1 MTTLTLKGAD
11 SINAKAAETAECNKE
26 FIAGLNLL
34 RRDAAIIQR
43 RGLPFMMASVVLWT
57 AITVSRIFMHDINRM
72 NFFVFI
78 VSSFL
83 MPVATI
89 FGKLMKADMYRKS
102 DNPVNKLGFLCNIN
116 QFLYLPIAMWAFSAH
131 PDSMLLIYAIIF
143 AAHLLPFSWVY
154 DSKIYFYGS
163 IIESIGV
170 ILVAYAFGYP
180 AATGFI
186 VIMQIIVCIGLIK
199 DIKKDELKIES
210 ID

>member
-1 MTTLTLKGAD
+1 MTTLTLKG
-11 SINAKAAETAECNKE
+11 SEYGKE
-26 FIAGLNLL
+26 KQIFCCDQGFIDGLNAL
-34 RRDAAIIQR
+34 RKDAAIIQK

-57 AITVSRIFMHDINRM
+57 AITISRIVMTDINAM
-72 NFFVFI
+72 NFFTFM
-78 VSSFL
+78 VSGFL
-83 MPVATI
+83 MPLASI
-89 FGKLMKADMYRKS
+89 FGKLMKADIYRKTN
-102 DNPVNKLGFLCNIN
+102 NPINRLGFLCNIN
-116 QFLYLPIAMWAFSAH
+116 QFLYLPIAMWAYSAH
-131 PDSMLLIYAIIF
+131 PGSMLLIYAIIF

-163 IIESIGV
+163 VIESVGV

-180 AATGFI
+180 IATGFI